1 MDTSE
6 ETKGGFLRRVM
17 FFLKLVEIRLRFVA
31 ILVITALVVG
41 YWDTLQNY
49 YERWQRE
56 RHAVEIVS
64 AEHPAAGA
72 VEFFCPMHPFVVRD
86 RAGNCPICGM
96 NLVERKKGAAV
107 ELPEGV
113 LSRVQVSPERIMQA
127 GVKVEPVAYR
137 LLMRTVRSYATIE
150 PDETRLARIIARFPG
165 RVDDL
170 MVNATGVVVKQNEPL
185 ARIYSPKYLSAVQ
198 EFLQALT
205 SQRDTEK
212 SSQASADVK
221 LRAREIADYARR
233 RLALAGFT
241 EEQLDAIAASGKADE
256 HVTLYSPLGGTVLE
270 KNVLLGQDVEQGTV
284 LYTIA
289 DLSTVWI
296 QAQIIESDIDA
307 VKIGMSVEVT
317 AVSKPGEIFY
327 GTVDFILPT
336 VNLETR
342 SVKVRIVVTNREGKL
357 KPGMYVTAV
366 IRSPIG
372 RYGQIGTPNEPKPE
386 ALTTPTVKASGVA
399 ATSAPLRRPTKLPTT
414 TEADAKAF
422 LAPLPAGADYYDCP
436 MHPEVVSDKPG
447 DCPKC
452 GMHLE
457 KKTKATKA
465 PAAIAGETS
474 STEQWAEGYACAMH
488 LDHLEPKGGTCT
500 VCGCG
505 MEMVKWR
512 IERVLSIPESADIDT
527 GIRQIVYV
535 EATPGV
541 YDAHAVV
548 LGPRAGVFYPV
559 ISGLS
564 PGERVVA
571 QGSFLIDAE
580 ARLNP
585 TATGGGGAP
594 GGMSG
599 MPAMPGM
606 SGMGE
611 GAKKEQGAGGAG
623 EGAGAMVHQHGK

>member
-6 ETKGGFLRRVM
+6 ETKRGLLPRVL

-41 YWDTLQNY
+41 YWDTIQNY
-49 YERWQRE
+49 YERWQRT
-56 RHAVEIVS
+56 RRATEIVS
-64 AEHPAAGA
+64 AEHPAKGA

-86 RAGNCPICGM
+86 RPGNCPICGM
-96 NLVERKKGAAV
+96 NLVERRKGGAV

-137 LLMRTVRSYATIE
+137 LLMRNVRSYATIE

-170 MVNATGVVVKQNEPL
+170 MVNATGVVVKKNEPL
-185 ARIYSPKYLSAVQ
+185 ARIYSPKFLSAVQ
-198 EFLQALT
+198 EFLQALA
-205 SQRDTEK
+205 SQREAEK
-212 SSQASADVK
+212 SAQASADMK
-221 LRAREIADYARR
+221 RRAREIADYARR

-241 EEQLDAIAASGKADE
+241 EEQLDAIAKSQQADE
-256 HVTLYSPLGGTVLE
+256 HVTLHSPLGGTVLE
-270 KNVLLGQDVEQGTV
+270 KNVLLGQDVDEGTV

-307 VKIGMSVEVT
+307 VKVGMPVEVT

-327 GTVDFILPT
+327 GTVDFIFPT

-342 SVKVRIVVTNREGKL
+342 SVKVRIVVTNRDGKL
-357 KPGMYVTAV
+357 KPGMYVTSV

-372 RYGQIGTPNEPKPE
+372 RYGEIGTPSEPKRE
-386 ALTTPTVKASGVA
+386 AETSPTVKASGVA
-399 ATSAPLRRPTKLPTT
+399 ATSAPLHRPTKLPTT
-414 TEADAKAF
+414 ADADAKAF
-422 LAPLPAGADYYDCP
+422 LSSLPAGAEYYACP
-436 MHPEVVSDKPG
+436 MDPEVVSDKPA

-457 KKTKATKA
+457 KKMKAEEA
-465 PAAIAGETS
+465 PAVITSETP
-474 STEQWAEGYACAMH
+474 STERWAEGYACAMH
-488 LDHLEPKGGTCT
+488 LDHLERKGGICT

-505 MEMVKWR
+505 MPMVKWR
-512 IERVLSIPESADIDT
+512 IERVLSIPESANIDT
-527 GIRQIVYV
+527 GLRQVVYV

-548 LGPRAGVFYPV
+548 LGVRAGAYYPV

-564 PGERVVA
+564 LGERVVA

-599 MPAMPGM
+599 MSAMPGM
-606 SGMGE
+606 SGMGAE
-611 GAKKEQGAGGAG
+611 AAT
-623 EGAGAMVHQHGK
+623 HPHGK